1 MQLKIP
7 EKDKQKNI
15 CYAIT
20 DDGLELPVID
30 VTNPIFEVSLNE
42 SELNTQLQQFIQDA
56 KGPERIPPF
65 LRGLMFSFMRRRSV
79 IMRGLMGADGTFMSG
94 MNTYMMKL
102 GPDNL
107 NKSFFSDIDRRIAG
121 SSAGLFMR
129 LRLQDIVGLLAEAL
143 IPILD
148 SRPNATLRL
157 LNIGGGPAIDSLNAL
172 IMIRKQRPALLAGRK
187 IFIHIL
193 DLDTFGP
200 NFGERALTS
209 LQTENNPL
217 HGLDIDFT
225 HINTNWSD
233 SDTLREFIKS
243 LDGENIFAASSE
255 GALFEYGSDDDITD
269 NLQALFDVT
278 PADTVVAGS
287 VTRADE
293 LGLKLNGRGLGS
305 RATLQLR
312 GLDAFKALALRSG
325 WKIAKSIDRPL
336 SHDVLLKKVN
346 I

>member
-1 MQLKIP
+1 MQPKFP
-7 EKDKQKNI
+7 EKDKKKNI

-30 VTNPIFEVSLNE
+30 VTNPVFEVSLKE

-65 LRGLMFSFMRRRSV
+65 LRGLLFSFMRRRSV
-79 IMRGLMGADGTFMSG
+79 IMRGLMGANGTFMSG

-107 NKSFFSDIDRRIAG
+107 NKSFFSDIDRMIAG

-129 LRLQDIVGLLAEAL
+129 LRLQDIVHLLAEAL

-172 IMIRKQRPALLAGRK
+172 IVIRKERPALLAGRK
-187 IFIHIL
+187 IHIHSL

-200 NFGERALTS
+200 NFGARALTS
-209 LQTENNPL
+209 LQAE
-217 HGLDIDFT
+217 
-225 HINTNWSD
+225 
-233 SDTLREFIKS
+233 E
-243 LDGENIFAASSE
+243 
-255 GALFEYGSDDDITD
+255 
-269 NLQALFDVT
+269 
-278 PADTVVAGS
+278 
-287 VTRADE
+287 
-293 LGLKLNGRGLGS
+293 
-305 RATLQLR
+305 
-312 GLDAFKALALRSG
+312 
-325 WKIAKSIDRPL
+325 
-336 SHDVLLKKVN
+336 
-346 I
+346 